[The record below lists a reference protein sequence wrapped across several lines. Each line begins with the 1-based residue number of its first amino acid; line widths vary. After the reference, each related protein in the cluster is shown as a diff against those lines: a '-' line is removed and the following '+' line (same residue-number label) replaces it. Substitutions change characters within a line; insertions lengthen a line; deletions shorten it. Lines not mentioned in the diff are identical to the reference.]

1 MRGKRSKQYKK
12 LMQQYGLAF
21 GFREPY
27 QVLLDADVIRDADK
41 FKMDLIGGLERT
53 LHGQVK
59 PMITQCSMRH
69 LYNAAKEPGVSF
81 LIDKAKLFERRRCGH
96 LPADYPEPL
105 SAEACIAS
113 VVDAKGSGRNKHCYV
128 VASQDVEVRR
138 RMRAVVGVP
147 LVYINR
153 SVMIMEPMAEASGS
167 QRDREE
173 KGKFRDGLR
182 GRASGSVGMKRKRE
196 DGEGEGEGEEKRKK
210 KVYGQP
216 KGPNPL
222 SVKKAKKEGEGVV
235 RKVREPR
242 EKSEKNEEGGAD
254 GEAAEGEVKKKTRRK
269 RKAGAGA
276 GAGAGAVEGEGE
288 GEGDGDVPVA
298 VEAADAGEGMEA

>member
-1 MRGKRSKQYKK
+1 
-12 LMQQYGLAF
+12 
-21 GFREPY
+21 
-27 QVLLDADVIRDADK
+27 
-41 FKMDLIGGLERT
+41 
-53 LHGQVK
+53 
-59 PMITQCSMRH
+59 MRH

-105 SAEACIAS
+105 SAEACLTS
-113 VVDAKGSGRNKHCYV
+113 VVDAKGSGKNKHCYV

-138 RMRAVVGVP
+138 KMRAVLGVP
-147 LVYINR
+147 LEYINR
-153 SVMIMEPMAEASGS
+153 SVMIMEPMAEASGN

-182 GRASGSVGMKRKRE
+182 GGRGSGSVGMKRKRE
-196 DGEGEGEGEEKRKK
+196 DGEEAGGAEKRKK

-222 SVKKAKKEGEGVV
+222 SVKKAKVEKPKVEKGEGAV
-235 RKVREPR
+235 RKVKEEKR
-242 EKSEKNEEGGAD
+242 EKSEKVESARED
-254 GEAAEGEVKKKTRRK
+254 GEAVEGEPKKKTRRK

-276 GAGAGAVEGEGE
+276 GATEGEG
-288 GEGDGDVPVA
+288 GVPVVA
-298 VEAADAGEGMEA
+298 EAADAGEAMEA

>member
-1 MRGKRSKQYKK
+1 
-12 LMQQYGLAF
+12 
-21 GFREPY
+21 
-27 QVLLDADVIRDADK
+27 
-41 FKMDLIGGLERT
+41 
-53 LHGQVK
+53 
-59 PMITQCSMRH
+59 MRH

-105 SAEACIAS
+105 STTECLTS

-138 RMRAVVGVP
+138 KMRAVVGVP

-153 SVMIMEPMAEASGS
+153 SVMIMEPMAEATGS

-173 KGKFRDGLR
+173 KGKFRDGLKR
-182 GRASGSVGMKRKRE
+182 GSGSVGMKRKRE
-196 DGEGEGEGEEKRKK
+196 DGEEGGGEEKRKK

-222 SVKKAKKEGEGVV
+222 SVKKAKKEEGVRKVKEVRKERGEKSGEGSGGDGEGV
-235 RKVREPR
+235 
-242 EKSEKNEEGGAD
+242 
-254 GEAAEGEVKKKTRRK
+254 EGEVKKKTRRK

-276 GAGAGAVEGEGE
+276 GAGEGEG
-288 GEGDGDVPVA
+288 GVA
-298 VEAADAGEGMEA
+298 VAVPAAAADAGDGMED

>member
-1 MRGKRSKQYKK
+1 MGKRSKQYKK

-69 LYNAAKEPGVSF
+69 LYAAAKEPGVSF

-105 SAEACIAS
+105 SSEACIAS

-138 RMRAVVGVP
+138 KMRAVVGVP

-153 SVMIMEPMAEASGS
+153 SVMIMEPMADASGT

-182 GRASGSVGMKRKRE
+182 RGSGSAGMKRKRE
-196 DGEGEGEGEEKRKK
+196 DGEEGGAGEGKKK

-235 RKVREPR
+235 RKPR
-242 EKSEKNEEGGAD
+242 EVKVERGERSEGGGEGD

-269 RKAGAGA
+269 RKAAAGA
-276 GAGAGAVEGEGE
+276 GEGE
-288 GEGDGDVPVA
+288 GGVPVA
-298 VEAADAGEGMEA
+298 AEGADAGEGVEA

>member
-1 MRGKRSKQYKK
+1 
-12 LMQQYGLAF
+12 
-21 GFREPY
+21 
-27 QVLLDADVIRDADK
+27 
-41 FKMDLIGGLERT
+41 
-53 LHGQVK
+53 
-59 PMITQCSMRH
+59 MITQCSMRH

-96 LPADYPEPL
+96 LPADYAEPL
-105 SAEACIAS
+105 SAEACISS

-138 RMRAVVGVP
+138 KMRAVLGVP

-173 KGKFRDGLR
+173 KSKFRDGLR
-182 GRASGSVGMKRKRE
+182 GRASGSAGMKRKRE
-196 DGEGEGEGEEKRKK
+196 DDGEAGGAAEKKK

-235 RKVREPR
+235 RKPREPKG
-242 EKSEKNEEGGAD
+242 EKGEKNADGGD

-276 GAGAGAVEGEGE
+276 GAGEEEGG
-288 GEGDGDVPVA
+288 VPVA
-298 VEAADAGEGMEA
+298 AEGPDAGEGIEA